1 MLNFLACRK
10 RGLGRHPNADLWGVT
25 HHMDYL
31 ERVRL
36 HTFEGIEHSPLE
48 LKLFLVRSMY
58 DSMTASSGHSFST
71 LKKFPDLCNV

>member
-1 MLNFLACRK
+1 
-10 RGLGRHPNADLWGVT
+10 
-25 HHMDYL
+25 MDYL
-31 ERVRL
+31 ERAHL